1 MFVKMVFQ
9 LLISLFDNGSSS
21 ALSKFQIKFR
31 QNELGVT
38 PANSNLNVG
47 SLTPGGV
54 ANVGLPLVVSAE
66 NTDLNKPI
74 VDMAIKTELG
84 VCYFKDRIPAHILF
98 DEKGKLETE
107 AFLKMWKDIG
117 DSKEISKTLNTQYPA
132 EVIKD
137 RFTSNGLFHIASRST
152 KKIGKV
158 MYFSLRYR
166 ELPMLVEITIKGDNC
181 KVCLRSGDDGNGKVA
196 LAAVVGLIG

>member
-1 MFVKMVFQ
+1 
-9 LLISLFDNGSSS
+9 L
-21 ALSKFQIKFR
+21 
-31 QNELGVT
+31 
-38 PANSNLNVG
+38 
-47 SLTPGGV
+47 
-54 ANVGLPLVVSAE
+54 
-66 NTDLNKPI
+66 
-74 VDMAIKTELG
+74 
-84 VCYFKDRIPAHILF
+84 
-98 DEKGKLETE
+98 
-107 AFLKMWKDIG
+107 
-117 DSKEISKTLNTQYPA
+117 SKTLNTQYPA

-181 KVCLRSGDDGNGKVA
+181 KVCLRSGDDGHGKVA